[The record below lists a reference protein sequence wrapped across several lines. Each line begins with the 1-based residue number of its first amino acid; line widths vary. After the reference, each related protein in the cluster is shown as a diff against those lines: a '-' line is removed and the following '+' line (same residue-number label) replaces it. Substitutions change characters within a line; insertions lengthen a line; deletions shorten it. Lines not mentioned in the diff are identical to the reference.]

1 MAPHGFT
8 VYRSREGGTRRSG
21 SDGIAMKGE

>member
-1 MAPHGFT
+1 MAPYGCT
-8 VYRSREGGTRRSG
+8 VYRSHEGGTRRSG